1 MANFFYANN
10 VSFLISNSASFAELV
25 EALKRAPQFK
35 FAVAA
40 KSCPARALASPQ
52 LKHRQKSCPVPAG
65 GCWKYI
71 KNGPYSTSAEI
82 HKKRF
87 CLLWLRGG
95 TDACFSRRYVAC
107 TCGRKPRIMG
117 HRLPELVNTGRFFE
131 NTQNTVRML
140 VHAKY
145 IGNTLKYAQI
155 YRSRF

>member
-52 LKHRQKSCPVPAG
+52 LKHRKKSCPVPAG

-87 CLLWLRGG
+87 CLLCTADTKGD
-95 TDACFSRRYVAC
+95 TPDTATFSIWPLVA
-107 TCGRKPRIMG
+107 RI
-117 HRLPELVNTGRFFE
+117 
-131 NTQNTVRML
+131 
-140 VHAKY
+140 
-145 IGNTLKYAQI
+145 
-155 YRSRF
+155 